1 MKQFS
6 FSLLRLIWGL
16 FLYSSGIVFTINA
29 HIGYAPWDVFH
40 VGLANTIGMSIGTVA
55 IIVGIMIGLISLLL
69 GEKIGVGTIL
79 NMILIGVF
87 LDMILALQIIP
98 VADHF
103 LLGIIMLIL
112 GLFIIA
118 LATYFYIG
126 SALGA
131 GPRDSLMV
139 ALTRKTGLS
148 IGICRGII
156 EIFVVLVGWM
166 LGGMVGIGTVL
177 AAFTIGFCV
186 QITFHL
192 LKFDAT
198 KVKHETIDYTYKKLF
213 NNKAEKDFDK
223 KRPCRMKK
231 QASTKIS

>member
-6 FSLLRLIWGL
+6 FSMLRLIWGL
-16 FLYSSGIVFTINA
+16 FLYSFGIVFTMNA

-40 VGLANTIGMSIGTVA
+40 VGLANTIGLSIGTVA
-55 IIVGIMIGLISLLL
+55 IMVGIIIGLISLLL

-98 VADHF
+98 VADNF

-139 ALTRKTGLS
+139 ALTRKTSLS

-186 QITFHL
+186 QITFNL

-198 KVKHETIDYTYKKLF
+198 KVKQETIDYTFKKLF

-223 KRPCRMKK
+223 KRPCKMNK
-231 QASTKIS
+231 QASPKIS